1 MLRIRDIRED
11 KELTQK
17 QLSQILNCT
26 QQTYSRYE
34 TGEITID
41 IYNLIKL
48 ANFYN
53 TSTDYLLGLTNE
65 IKPYKRKE
73 NWMETR
79 LRNLREDNNKKQIEL
94 ANYLNCKQNTY
105 QQYESGTRQIPLEK
119 LKKLAL
125 LYNTSIDYI
134 VKLTDEIKPYK
145 RKM

>member
-73 NWMETR
+73 N
-79 LRNLREDNNKKQIEL
+79 
-94 ANYLNCKQNTY
+94 
-105 QQYESGTRQIPLEK
+105 
-119 LKKLAL
+119 
-125 LYNTSIDYI
+125 
-134 VKLTDEIKPYK
+134 
-145 RKM
+145 